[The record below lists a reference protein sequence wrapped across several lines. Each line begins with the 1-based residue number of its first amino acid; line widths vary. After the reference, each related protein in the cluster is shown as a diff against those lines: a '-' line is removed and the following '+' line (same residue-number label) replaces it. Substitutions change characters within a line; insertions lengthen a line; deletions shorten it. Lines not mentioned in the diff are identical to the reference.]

1 MSGMKLHRQGFSE
14 EREATVMLDEQSPID
29 NAGKNMNPQEAAE
42 ALGEWAGKYV
52 EVLKRI
58 DSVEAVREARESR

>member
-1 MSGMKLHRQGFSE
+1 MSEVKLHRQGFSE

-42 ALGEWAGKYV
+42 ALEEWADKYAQA
-52 EVLKRI
+52 LRSI
-58 DSVEAVREARESR
+58 DSVKAVREARESR